1 MIPQRIDSHTDI
13 TYSLSAPAAGG
24 LVESRDFVDLRHWRL
39 MKNGQ
44 FVDGDDS
51 ESDQLAAVN
60 ELHRHAHA
68 KDNVDPM
75 KRSSSEVNLMDTSI
89 MDQSINSLSKSLGA
103 GVFSDVES
111 GSPAPEMQRSKT
123 TSDDVDEFV
132 DANESQDV
140 PSTTESSHRSEE
152 AEPIQ
157 GIVSDFCDKMYIV
170 SGTSI
175 KYEAMPKVPPYE
187 R

>member
-1 MIPQRIDSHTDI
+1 
-13 TYSLSAPAAGG
+13 
-24 LVESRDFVDLRHWRL
+24 

-44 FVDGDDS
+44 FVDDDDFD
-51 ESDQLAAVN
+51 SDQLMSVN
-60 ELHRHAHA
+60 EVHQHK
-68 KDNVDPM
+68 KDNNDPM
-75 KRSSSEVNLMDTSI
+75 KKSSSEVNLMDTSI

-103 GVFSDVES
+103 GVFSDADT
-111 GSPAPEMQRSKT
+111 GSSAPEMYRSKT
-123 TSDDVDEFV
+123 TSDDIDEFV

-157 GIVSDFCDKMYIV
+157 GIVSDFCDRMFIV

-175 KYEAMPKVPPYE
+175 KYDAMPKTPPYE

>member
-1 MIPQRIDSHTDI
+1 
-13 TYSLSAPAAGG
+13 
-24 LVESRDFVDLRHWRL
+24 

-44 FVDGDDS
+44 FVDDDDF
-51 ESDQLAAVN
+51 ESDQLTSVN
-60 ELHRHAHA
+60 EFHRQT

-75 KRSSSEVNLMDTSI
+75 KKSSSEVNLMDTSI

-111 GSPAPEMQRSKT
+111 GSPAPEMYKSKT
-123 TSDDVDEFV
+123 TSEDIDEFV

>member
-1 MIPQRIDSHTDI
+1 
-13 TYSLSAPAAGG
+13 
-24 LVESRDFVDLRHWRL
+24 

-44 FVDGDDS
+44 FVDDDD
-51 ESDQLAAVN
+51 ESDQLTSVN
-60 ELHRHAHA
+60 ELQRHA

-103 GVFSDVES
+103 GVFSDVEFE
-111 GSPAPEMQRSKT
+111 SPPEMQKSKT

-187 R
+187 RWVNDDYDSMTAKWPRNNWLIFIW